1 MRKNHLYA
9 LSKIKTIEKLIRKN
23 FFTILAVST
32 SFLLVLTSWNAHKI
46 NLLKPQVQISP
57 FGPEEGK
64 LIVTAKAYTHEE
76 SKIYLQRDLVDRG
89 VQPLEVTIQNN
100 TDKKY
105 SVTAS
110 SVDLPR
116 IDPKKV
122 AFKVT
127 KSAIPRSVAWKIA
140 SFLFWPLSIP
150 GTIDGIRTWHNHQLL
165 KKNFNAKSFKDEVI
179 LPFSTMHRVLFVPQ
193 DKFKTNF
200 DVTLIDIDT
209 LRPTVI
215 KTSSEGEVLVSSEKI
230 PTLGA

>member
-122 AFKVT
+122 AAVLRSPKLVQTPDDSMFHFFGVDFLNSKP
-127 KSAIPRSVAWKIA
+127 KNGIWSMQQAIV
-140 SFLFWPLSIP
+140 
-150 GTIDGIRTWHNHQLL
+150 
-165 KKNFNAKSFKDEVI
+165 
-179 LPFSTMHRVLFVPQ
+179 
-193 DKFKTNF
+193 
-200 DVTLIDIDT
+200 
-209 LRPTVI
+209 
-215 KTSSEGEVLVSSEKI
+215 
-230 PTLGA
+230 